1 MLVITLLP
9 FIIPLLLIDEYDFLS
24 NSLNK
29 SWKGDPGGNW
39 NGFCTLV
46 SITLVA
52 DILTTDGINLST
64 KSANESGTS
73 LEFKFVI
80 KITLKNT
87 INKKFFI
94 FLNKLFILFFLYKQS
109 SADGKLIIRP
119 GFKQSKT
126 KVPVDPVL
134 LAPGKTGKVVAAR
147 HVFRDKASIMESGKP
162 IIYRTTKNIPIP
174 QNGQLRF
181 VAAGT
186 IIKNYHPGGKEVKG
200 SFEKFYNY
208 WFSNKVNSVI
218 ESSGMLD
225 KIDVEVAR
233 ILSEKGAGSTQ
244 VKTAIINLLKQY
256 SKGEIIIWQTIRI

>member
-1 MLVITLLP
+1 M
-9 FIIPLLLIDEYDFLS
+9 
-24 NSLNK
+24 
-29 SWKGDPGGNW
+29 
-39 NGFCTLV
+39 
-46 SITLVA
+46 
-52 DILTTDGINLST
+52 
-64 KSANESGTS
+64 
-73 LEFKFVI
+73 
-80 KITLKNT
+80 ITLKTDKASLLSFNQELDLKVGGIQELQSKAILEELANAVFT
-87 INKKFFI
+87 LTGKAFKKAMDLEAKANPKKYHHIYEWNKVG
-94 FLNKLFILFFLYKQS
+94 NSMGRLFFLYKQS

-256 SKGEIIIWQTIRI
+256 SKGEIII

>member
-1 MLVITLLP
+1 M
-9 FIIPLLLIDEYDFLS
+9 
-24 NSLNK
+24 
-29 SWKGDPGGNW
+29 
-39 NGFCTLV
+39 
-46 SITLVA
+46 
-52 DILTTDGINLST
+52 
-64 KSANESGTS
+64 
-73 LEFKFVI
+73 
-80 KITLKNT
+80 ITLKTDKASLLSFNQELDLKVGGIQELQSKAILEELANAVFT
-87 INKKFFI
+87 LTGKAFKKAMDLEAKANPKKYHHIYEWNKVG
-94 FLNKLFILFFLYKQS
+94 NSMSRLFFLYKQS

-256 SKGEIIIWQTIRI
+256 SKGEIII